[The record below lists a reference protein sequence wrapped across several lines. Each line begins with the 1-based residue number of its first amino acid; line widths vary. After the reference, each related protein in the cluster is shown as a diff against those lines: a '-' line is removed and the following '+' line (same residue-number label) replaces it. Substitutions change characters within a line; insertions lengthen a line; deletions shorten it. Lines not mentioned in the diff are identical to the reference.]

1 MENFYIAYTKTIN
14 GVTFY
19 FVKRFQSYPELKNA
33 SPFLENYGM
42 HTDFYKACKIAMI
55 DDKSVQMELLDTI
68 KSTLV
73 DEQKIPMNDSKAF
86 IYNLRKRQISLPG
99 LLKIIRLS

>member
-1 MENFYIAYTKTIN
+1 MEIFYIAYTKTIN
-14 GVTFY
+14 GVSFY

-33 SPFLENYGM
+33 SPFLEHYGM

-55 DDKSVQMELLDTI
+55 DDKSVQRELLGTI
-68 KSTLV
+68 KSTMV
-73 DEQKIPMNDSKAF
+73 DEQMIPMNDSKAF

-99 LLKIIRLS
+99 LLKLIRLS